1 MSTEETQK
9 KLTLIRK
16 YPYEIA
22 LVILALCVGSL
33 FKLYLSLE
41 TNFRDYIIND
51 SRQLIQAIKDVK
63 EMAGK

>member
-1 MSTEETQK
+1 MSAEETQK

-22 LVILALCVGSL
+22 LALLALCVGFL
-33 FKLYLSLE
+33 FKLYVSLD
-41 TNFRDYIIND
+41 TDFRNYIIND